1 MTKTSGRRSPGEP
14 SRRGPREGTAGREG
28 LERLQKTLAR
38 AGLGS
43 RRSAEELI
51 REGRVRVGRRVARLG
66 DRVDPVA
73 DRITVDGVPV
83 PAHPELRYFALNK
96 PRGVTTTMR
105 DPHAA
110 RSVAD
115 FIPEGPRAFPVGRLD
130 RESEGLVLLTND
142 GELANRLQHPRY
154 GVEKE
159 YLVEVEGSVPRGAIR
174 RLATGVELEDGVAR
188 ALRVEGVQRGA
199 GKSALTLVMG
209 EGRKREVRRM
219 MEALGHPVRR
229 LVRVR
234 IGPVGMGGL
243 RPGQVRSLT
252 PEEVARLYRVSGL
265 DRAEPRPGQRSGQ
278 RLSPKDERSSR
289 SPESRRR
296 APPRDST

>member
-1 MTKTSGRRSPGEP
+1 MTTTSGPRSRSEPAAQAGEGEAP
-14 SRRGPREGTAGREG
+14 ADG

-51 REGRVRVGRRVARLG
+51 REGRVRVGRRQARLG
-66 DRVDPVA
+66 DRVDPTA

-96 PRGVTTTMR
+96 PPGVTSTMR

-110 RSVAD
+110 RSLAEYLPD
-115 FIPEGPRAFPVGRLD
+115 GPRVFPVGRLD
-130 RESEGLVLLTND
+130 RDSEGLVLLTND

-159 YLVEVEGSVPRGAIR
+159 YLVEVDGSVSRGAIR
-174 RLATGVELEDGVAR
+174 LLTNGIELDDGVAR
-188 ALRVEGVQRGA
+188 AIRAEQVQRGTERTA
-199 GKSALTLVMG
+199 VAVVMG
-209 EGRKREVRRM
+209 EGRKREIRRM
-219 MEALGHPVRR
+219 MEALGHRVRR

-234 IGPVGMGGL
+234 VGPVRMGSL
-243 RPGQVRSLT
+243 RPGRLRPLT
-252 PEEVARLYRVSGL
+252 SEEVGQLYRVSGL
-265 DRAEPRPGQRSGQ
+265 DRAEPGSPRTSGRGRARSVKG
-278 RLSPKDERSSR
+278 SSR
-289 SPESRRR
+289 GQESSR
-296 APPRDST
+296 